1 MSAGAILP
9 GATIGCLGGGQLGR
23 MMALAARSMGYDV
36 QTLDPDPACATAPVA
51 SRTITASFSD
61 TSAAVDLAR
70 GCDVVTLEIEQIHPD
85 VLDAVAAQAPL
96 RPGRDAVYIIQDR
109 LRQKSWLSRE
119 GFPVGAFAAASS
131 GDDIADAVTT
141 FGASIAKST
150 HGGYDGRGQVRLS
163 QAEGAHDAWTAL
175 GSRVCV
181 VEQMVDIDYEISVLV
196 ARRPGGET
204 AIYPPSRNHHTSG
217 ILTWSVVP
225 ALVSEGLSKRA
236 QSVAEA
242 IATRID
248 LVGLLA
254 VEFFVTRGG
263 ELLVNEL
270 APRPHNTYHHGDR
283 AFATSQFEQLVR
295 AVCDLPLGS
304 TELIAPGAIVNLL
317 GDVWTQSAPPEIP
330 LALEVPSVR
339 VHLYGKSSARA
350 GRKMGHLSANGATAQ
365 QAVSRVLEAYRR
377 MSPGTVSLFDV
388 QEPLLAPRSP

>member
-1 MSAGAILP
+1 MSAILP

-36 QTLDPDPACATAPVA
+36 QTLDPDPACATRPVA

-61 TSAAVDLAR
+61 TAAAEDLAR
-70 GCDVVTLEIEQIHPD
+70 ACDVVTLEIEQIHPD
-85 VLDAVAAQAPL
+85 VLDAVASHAPM

-119 GFPVGAFAAASS
+119 GFPVGAFTAASS

-163 QAEGAHDAWTAL
+163 QAAGAHEAWTAL
-175 GSRVCV
+175 GSQVCV
-181 VEQMVDIDYEISVLV
+181 VEQLVDIDYEISVLV
-196 ARRPGGET
+196 ARRPGGEV

-225 ALVSEGLSKRA
+225 ALVADALAERA
-236 QSVAEA
+236 QAVAAA
-242 IATRID
+242 ITTRLD

-254 VEFFVTRGG
+254 VEFFVTTGG

-270 APRPHNTYHHGDR
+270 APRPHNTYHHSDR

-304 TELIAPGAIVNLL
+304 TELIAPSAIVNLL
-317 GDVWTQSAPPEIP
+317 GDVWTQSTAPEIP
-330 LALEVPSVR
+330 LALDVPSVR
-339 VHLYGKSSARA
+339 LHLYGKSSARV
-350 GRKMGHLSANGATAQ
+350 GRKMGHLSASGASSQ
-365 QAVSRVLEAYRR
+365 QAVSRVLEGYRR

-388 QEPLLAPRSP
+388 QDPLLPHRSP